1 MTKSNSGREKHS
13 YIPFYMDD
21 WQGGTAGMTRMIKSV
36 YFDVCLYNW
45 DKAKPMTP
53 SHLTLITQDLQD
65 MGPAII
71 DLLVE
76 TDKLVLDP
84 ARGYY
89 SPRALNTGEQAF
101 EVWKAKSDGGKKG
114 GRGRGDGDSTP
125 ASTPKG
131 KLKDTSSKTT
141 SMVQESDHNQNQNQ
155 NQNHL
160 AATAAK
166 GGGDVQTNDVE
177 EDAEALARIEAA
189 AGASEALRLGVI
201 QITDTWN
208 AMAVTVGLPQ
218 VSRMTDERMDEA
230 RGLVAEFN
238 ADKISDVIRGIPD
251 SPFLMGGG
259 EKGWRIKFDWML
271 KPENFASMVEGNY
284 HDGKMPEAKPKAAPK
299 PKPSIAMQDDPD
311 NPRQVKL
318 FREKLK
324 SFVGDAVYT
333 GLFEQGTAAHIVD
346 GRLLDL
352 YFRNGA
358 EQASAQAYYEGPM
371 MAAAKHINC
380 ELRLKTLTDVP
391 KVEAPAPAAQAD
403 DELLTGHIDTEQNEA
418 DMGVLEGNQE

>member
-13 YIPFYMDD
+13 YVPFYMDD

-36 YFDVCLYNW
+36 YFDVCLFNW

-53 SHLTLITQDLQD
+53 SHLSLITQDLQE
-65 MGPAII
+65 MAQPII

-76 TDKLVLDP
+76 TDKIVLDP

-89 SPRALNTGEQAF
+89 SPRALSVGEKAF
-101 EVWKAKSDGGKKG
+101 EVWSAKSAGGKKG
-114 GRGRGDGDSTP
+114 GRGRGEDDSTP
-125 ASTPKG
+125 SNTASG
-131 KLKDTSSKTT
+131 KMKDTSSKPA
-141 SMVQESDHNQNQNQ
+141 SMVQESDHIQNQNQ

-166 GGGDVQTNDVE
+166 GGGDVQTNEVE

-189 AGASEALRLGVI
+189 ARVSEELRLGVV

-230 RGLVAEFN
+230 RALVAEFT
-238 ADKISDVIRGIPD
+238 ADKISDVIRAIPD

-271 KPENFASMVEGNY
+271 KPDNFVGMKDGEY

-299 PKPSIAMQDDPD
+299 PKPPIPMQDDPD

-324 SFVGDAVYT
+324 SFVGDAVYAAT
-333 GLFEQGTAAHIVD
+333 FEQGTAVYIVD

-352 YFRNGA
+352 YFRDA
-358 EQASAQAYYEGPM
+358 KEQAITQASFEGAV
-371 MAAAKHINC
+371 MAAAAYINC
-380 ELRLKTLTDVP
+380 SLRWKTLADVP
-391 KVEAPAPAAQAD
+391 KAEDPAPAEQAD
-403 DELLTGHIDTEQNEA
+403 DEKLMEHIDTEQNEA
-418 DMGVLEGNQE
+418 DMGVLEGKP